1 MESLQAL
8 QVLFNTKFPSPF
20 FLREANM
27 NFKRIILD
35 YKHEKDWKILVDSWS
50 VLNQHVALI
59 SINKNLR
66 LR

>member
-1 MESLQAL
+1 
-8 QVLFNTKFPSPF
+8 
-20 FLREANM
+20 M